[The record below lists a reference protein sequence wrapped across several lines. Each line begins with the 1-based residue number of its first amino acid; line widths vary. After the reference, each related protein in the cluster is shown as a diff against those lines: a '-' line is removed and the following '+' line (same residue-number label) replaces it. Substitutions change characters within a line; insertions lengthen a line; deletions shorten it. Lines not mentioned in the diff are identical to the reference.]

1 MQVFFPT
8 IENMVHM
15 QARNLIRKEHHMK
28 QPQMT
33 LAGTKTTFVEVWQ
46 WGQDGEHL
54 HARIAQRF
62 ARPEPRR

>member
-1 MQVFFPT
+1 
-8 IENMVHM
+8 
-15 QARNLIRKEHHMK
+15 MK